1 MDSNVVKIP
10 SLTWF
15 VENSGRYSS
24 VKSSPKS
31 SCCSCFFYPKA
42 RLWFTLIAE
51 AIMKSTGKLRKEG
64 RGENARVFFAP
75 LPLPYFKPSTS
86 PLKSFFRLAKSL
98 CQFQRP
104 NRSQNTPAL
113 QVTKSPNFNRRL
125 YRKGRFV
132 PLAPRPSPPHPF
144 LPSIR
149 TSVKFSDF
157 AEQNLPTLLMITFKL
172 KFPNFQF
179 GKWSLS

>member
-1 MDSNVVKIP
+1 MDPNVVKIP

-24 VKSSPKS
+24 VKSSPAEQLLFLF
-31 SCCSCFFYPKA
+31 FFYPKA
-42 RLWFTLIAE
+42 RPWFTLIAE

-64 RGENARVFFAP
+64 RGENARVFFPP

-104 NRSQNTPAL
+104 NRSHGKIHLLCRLQSYQILTDVCIEKVGSCPLPHAPPPLPPFHTNVCKVFGLCGAKSSHAL
-113 QVTKSPNFNRRL
+113 ND
-125 YRKGRFV
+125 
-132 PLAPRPSPPHPF
+132 H
-144 LPSIR
+144 
-149 TSVKFSDF
+149 
-157 AEQNLPTLLMITFKL
+157 LLT
-172 KFPNFQF
+172 
-179 GKWSLS
+179 

>member
-1 MDSNVVKIP
+1 
-10 SLTWF
+10 
-15 VENSGRYSS
+15 
-24 VKSSPKS
+24 
-31 SCCSCFFYPKA
+31 
-42 RLWFTLIAE
+42 
-51 AIMKSTGKLRKEG
+51 MKSTGKLRKEG
-64 RGENARVFFAP
+64 RGENARVFFPP

-104 NRSQNTPAL
+104 NRSHGKIHLLCRL
-113 QVTKSPNFNRRL
+113 QSHQILTDVCIEKVGSC
-125 YRKGRFV
+125 
-132 PLAPRPSPPHPF
+132 PLPQAPPPPPPHPF

-157 AEQNLPTLLMITFKL
+157 AEQNLPTLLTITFKL

>member
-42 RLWFTLIAE
+42 RPWFTLIAE

-104 NRSQNTPAL
+104 NRSHGKIHLLCRL
-113 QVTKSPNFNRRL
+113 QSHQILTDVCIEKVGSC
-125 YRKGRFV
+125 
-132 PLAPRPSPPHPF
+132 PLPHAPP
-144 LPSIR
+144 
-149 TSVKFSDF
+149 
-157 AEQNLPTLLMITFKL
+157 LPT
-172 KFPNFQF
+172 PS
-179 GKWSLS
+179 SLPYERL